1 MWENLQ
7 AAVRQAPPSGQVC
20 LRDFLLYLGYRDH
33 FDDPSVLARA
43 YALRSLL
50 TEHVKHVY
58 DGDRIAGS
66 IRGLLGPLDPATM
79 EHAARVVNSYGR
91 NTFATNAD
99 HFAPDY
105 AGFLARGIRGVRQA
119 IDDSRLRHGAEQ
131 ERLLFLEAA
140 EVAIDSLGLMIGQY
154 AEAADRAAERTGSA
168 ELRAVAD
175 ACRAVCW
182 EPPQTFRQALQ
193 LVWLTHVA
201 FLYEGRY
208 AMALGRLDQ
217 YLYPFYR
224 EDVRRGRLTPDEALD
239 LMCHTLYKIGESRL
253 FGGDDVVNICI
264 GGLTPTGEDATN
276 ELSDIILE
284 AVCRCNIPGPNLSA
298 RIHAHTSPEFLDRCL
313 RVIGT
318 GLGYPA
324 LMNDEVNI
332 PALQRHGYSLE
343 DSRDYCMVGC
353 IENFIPGK
361 QPPWSDG
368 RFNVPKYLELAL
380 NDGCDMRTGVQLGPH
395 TGPAESLDT
404 MESFMAAFERQA
416 IYGAAEYMA
425 LFQNENNRYNRSRYA
440 QPFLSCFCR
449 CCIERAR
456 DINDGGA
463 LYPSVHGAACM
474 GIATVADSLA
484 ALEQIV
490 YRRGRLT
497 AAQLRDALCADFAG
511 AESLRQ
517 ELLRA
522 PKYGNDDE
530 AVDRYARWYVVFCD
544 RLFSRYRTWDG
555 GAIYIGIASNINS
568 IYAGREVAAT
578 PDGRRAGEPLSDAA
592 SPMYGMDRSGPTAVI
607 RSVSKPDY
615 RHASCGTVLNQKFGP
630 DLFQSP
636 ERRGALL
643 ALIRTYFDQGG
654 QEIQINAVGRQTLL
668 QAQEDPESYR
678 SLVVRVSGFSAYY
691 VNLDR
696 EVQQDILNRTEH
708 T

>member
-1 MWENLQ
+1 MRIVHINQDRAYPFVPSPATIGHKEVRAYVGKLTGSRPPSS
-7 AAVRQAPPSGQVC
+7 AVRAGLPAGFFALP
-20 LRDFLLYLGYRDH
+20 GYRDH

-361 QPPWSDG
+361 QPPLV
-368 RFNVPKYLELAL
+368 RRTFQRAQVP
-380 NDGCDMRTGVQLGPH
+380 G
-395 TGPAESLDT
+395 
-404 MESFMAAFERQA
+404 
-416 IYGAAEYMA
+416 IGAKRR
-425 LFQNENNRYNRSRYA
+425 LRYA
-440 QPFLSCFCR
+440 YR
-449 CCIERAR
+449 RAVGTPYR
-456 DINDGGA
+456 AGGIPR
-463 LYPSVHGAACM
+463 YHGIVHG
-474 GIATVADSLA
+474 
-484 ALEQIV
+484 
-490 YRRGRLT
+490 R
-497 AAQLRDALCADFAG
+497 
-511 AESLRQ
+511 
-517 ELLRA
+517 LRA
-522 PKYGNDDE
+522 PGHLRCRRVYGP
-530 AVDRYARWYVVFCD
+530 
-544 RLFSRYRTWDG
+544 
-555 GAIYIGIASNINS
+555 I
-568 IYAGREVAAT
+568 
-578 PDGRRAGEPLSDAA
+578 P
-592 SPMYGMDRSGPTAVI
+592 
-607 RSVSKPDY
+607 K
-615 RHASCGTVLNQKFGP
+615 
-630 DLFQSP
+630 
-636 ERRGALL
+636 
-643 ALIRTYFDQGG
+643 
-654 QEIQINAVGRQTLL
+654 
-668 QAQEDPESYR
+668 
-678 SLVVRVSGFSAYY
+678 
-691 VNLDR
+691 
-696 EVQQDILNRTEH
+696 
-708 T
+708 